1 MAHSR
6 GHVASSCLRRTLSAA
21 TIVSSGEKLAGGVR
35 RLAAGL
41 VEYGIGV
48 GGVVAVAALNSD
60 EYIELF
66 LAVTYIGAIVAPL
79 NHRWSFEEAR
89 SAMEVVQPTM
99 LAVDGSCFSWAVE
112 LRKSNCLPS
121 LALYLLLGDHSPAR
135 SSFGSFLTVHNI
147 KSSSRGMITLE
158 PSWAPKDIALI
169 CFTSGT
175 TGRPKGAAI
184 SHTSLIVQSLAKI
197 AIIGYGEDD
206 VYLHAAPLCHI
217 GGISSC
223 IAMLMVGARHV
234 LLPKFDAESA
244 FKAIKERKVTS
255 FIAVPA
261 MMADLVSYSR
271 VSELEGVET
280 VTKILNGGGGLSEE
294 LVEGASR
301 LFPRAT
307 ICSAYGMTE
316 ACSSL
321 TFMTL
326 RNPTLQKPRELL
338 QSKYVIRSELHCPK
352 QEGVCVGKA
361 APHVELRISGD
372 QNSNSNSNSSYGSR
386 LVGKILTRGLHV
398 MVGYWDRSE
407 AILLDSIEHGWLDT
421 GDIGWIDGDGDLWLM
436 GREKGRIK
444 SGGENVYPEEVE
456 AVLAQH
462 PGIAKAVVV
471 GAPDVRLTE
480 KVVACVITKDEW
492 SWVGRKSNHSESG
505 KELSAE
511 ILQRHCRERNL
522 SRFKIPKSYVVWK
535 KPFPVTTT
543 GKIRREDVK
552 REVTSCMHVPS
563 NL

>member
-48 GGVVAVAALNSD
+48 GGVVA
-60 EYIELF
+60 
-66 LAVTYIGAIVAPL
+66 
-79 NHRWSFEEAR
+79 SFEEAR

-135 SSFGSFLTVHNI
+135 SSFGMHNI

-352 QEGVCVGKA
+352 QEGICVGKA